1 METTMRPGFTIV
13 RLPSDHGS
21 LAVRG
26 EIDICTAPDLRDG
39 LRDAVR
45 AATRG
50 TVVTADLS
58 AVSFIDSC
66 GLTTLVEA
74 EAYATVRGIRLVF
87 AGVPASITRLLTITG
102 LSLSRP
108 EAS

>member
-1 METTMRPGFTIV
+1 METTMRPGFKIV
-13 RLPSDHGS
+13 RFPSDHGS

-39 LRDAVR
+39 LRDAVH

-50 TVVTADLS
+50 TVVMADLS
-58 AVSFIDSC
+58 AVRFIDSC

-74 EAYATVRGIRLVF
+74 EAYAAVRGIRLLF
-87 AGVPASITRLLTITG
+87 ADVPAGITRLLTITG
-102 LSLSRP
+102 LSLSTP
-108 EAS
+108 DAS

>member
-1 METTMRPGFTIV
+1 MRPGFKIV

-26 EIDICTAPDLRDG
+26 EIDICTAPDLRNG
-39 LRDAVR
+39 LRDAVH

-50 TVVTADLS
+50 TVVMADLS
-58 AVSFIDSC
+58 AVRFIDSC

-74 EAYATVRGIRLVF
+74 EAYAAVRGIRLLF
-87 AGVPASITRLLTITG
+87 ADVPAGITRLLTITS
-102 LSLSRP
+102 LSLSTP
-108 EAS
+108 DAS